1 MSDYLL
7 SHQDWGPINGWR
19 QNGPNA
25 KRKWGGGPL
34 FQRIKTVKVATAE
47 HGIKPQTWATGQPC
61 GWPWGRNVPSEQS
74 HSLQP

>member
-1 MSDYLL
+1 MGGGRT
-7 SHQDWGPINGWR
+7 GPMQNENG
-19 QNGPNA
+19 
-25 KRKWGGGPL
+25 GGGPL